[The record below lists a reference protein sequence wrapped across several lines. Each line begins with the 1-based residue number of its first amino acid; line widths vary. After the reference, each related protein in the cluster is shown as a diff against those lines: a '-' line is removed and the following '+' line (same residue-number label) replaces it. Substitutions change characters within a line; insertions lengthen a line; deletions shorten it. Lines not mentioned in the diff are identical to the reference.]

1 MKKKFNPFTQNF
13 DLVPFETYS
22 KATDPTPGDDSQFGF
37 AVGDEWTNYMSK
49 AIFKC
54 IDNAAGAAVWFN
66 FVDASAVDKNKTFQF
81 VNQTQK
87 VIVHNFGKYP
97 SVTVVD
103 QTGEEIEVEVIYDS
117 INQCTINLNTASS
130 GVIILN

>member
-1 MKKKFNPFTQNF
+1 MKKILNPFTGNF
-13 DLVPFETYS
+13 DLVPFQTYN
-22 KATDPTPGDDSQFGF
+22 KAVDPTINDDTNLGYAQ
-37 AVGDEWTNYMSK
+37 GDEWTNSVTQ

-66 FVDASAVDKNKTFQF
+66 FVNAAAVDKNKTFQF